1 MLFALKLVK
10 FAVQNDSLCLNLNKI
25 HVTQFK
31 DTGNYHF
38 TPFVYLFMFGN
49 CRHNNQLVLKFIS
62 LKVSPF
68 LQLSNT
74 K

>member
-10 FAVQNDSLCLNLNKI
+10 FVVQNDSLCLNLNKI

-38 TPFVYLFMFGN
+38 TPPVYLFMFVN
-49 CRHNNQLVLKFIS
+49 CRHNKFIS

>member
-38 TPFVYLFMFGN
+38 TPFVYLFMF
-49 CRHNNQLVLKFIS
+49 
-62 LKVSPF
+62 
-68 LQLSNT
+68 
-74 K
+74 